1 MSTIRLDRSE
11 RINST
16 YVSNARKEKG
26 KIQVFI
32 IGLVT
37 ECEVCSGAETLV
49 WRRSLWAY
57 RRGCLF
63 YFIFSPFLSD
73 SRFPALRFLWTDG
86 DDSCSFGEFRHT
98 TLLSFRR
105 RWLFFF
111 CRLPMPF
118 LYRMVL
124 GTHFPSAQSPTH
136 NPYRHP
142 CNEPRDQTGS

>member
-1 MSTIRLDRSE
+1 MRHEKGKGRRMKRTWSPARLVSRPYCLITTAKEWAVGWMAALMSTIRLDRSE

-63 YFIFSPFLSD
+63 YFIFSP
-73 SRFPALRFLWTDG
+73 
-86 DDSCSFGEFRHT
+86 
-98 TLLSFRR
+98 
-105 RWLFFF
+105 
-111 CRLPMPF
+111 LP
-118 LYRMVL
+118 L
-124 GTHFPSAQSPTH
+124 
-136 NPYRHP
+136 
-142 CNEPRDQTGS
+142 